1 MRRGKRPRQSFRFCY
16 LLSRVPLFAL
26 LSFVLLPLDESAPE
40 LLEELP
46 EDFSELPELAGAL
59 EPVSLL
65 LPLPPLSLLAEAESE
80 PELPSDFVA
89 DEEDAAGLLRA

>member
-1 MRRGKRPRQSFRFCY
+1 

-26 LSFVLLPLDESAPE
+26 LSFVLLPLDESPPE

-65 LPLPPLSLLAEAESE
+65 LLPLSLLDEAEAESE
-80 PELPSDFVA
+80 PPSDFVA
-89 DEEDAAGLLRA
+89 DEEADAGLLRA